1 MIIVSGASRGI
12 GRGIYNHLK
21 KQNKEVIGISK
32 TINSDTNI
40 YNCDISNYSELQ
52 NLVSK
57 IKKNNTKIYAYI
69 NAAGIASMNLALATP
84 ELVTRDI
91 ININLLGTIFSNQLF
106 SPLII
111 RNKAGGRIINFS
123 TLAVKLSLKG
133 EAVYIASKAGVE
145 AYSKSLARELS
156 GFNITVNCIAPGPIK
171 TDLLRGVSEKQID
184 KIIQQQIIPKVCDVD
199 DIVNQ
204 VDLLLSEKANKI
216 SGQVINVGGY

>member
-12 GRGIYNHLK
+12 GEAIYNHLR

-32 TINSDTNI
+32 TINSDANI
-40 YNCDISNYSELQ
+40 YNCDISNFSELQ

-57 IKKNNTKIYAYI
+57 IKKNNTNIYAYI

-84 ELVTRDI
+84 ESVTRDI

-111 RNKAGGRIINFS
+111 RNKTGGRIINFS

-184 KIIQQQIIPKVCDVD
+184 NIIQQQIIPKVCDVH

-204 VDLLLSEKANKI
+204 IDLLLSEKANKI